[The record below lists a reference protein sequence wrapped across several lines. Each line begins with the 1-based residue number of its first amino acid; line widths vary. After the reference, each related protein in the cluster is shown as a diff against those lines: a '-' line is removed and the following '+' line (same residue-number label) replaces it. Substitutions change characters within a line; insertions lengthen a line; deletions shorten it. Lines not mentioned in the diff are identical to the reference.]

1 MVEADLIFYIWKVQI
16 QVNVPC
22 VGSVPRGTGPMHKG
36 SSAPFNKG
44 TFSDVGKNK
53 LMQFV

>member
-22 VGSVPRGTGPMHKG
+22 VGSVPKG